1 MGNTRDRTGY
11 SCMMKALV
19 DSYRAAWSVVPG
31 TTDPL
36 FPIGV
41 VTIADGSEE
50 GWGYSFAQLHW
61 AQTGSYGTLPNA
73 AMPNTFLGDAW
84 DAGDVSS
91 RRCLRAHSVLR
102 TRSVRSQLP
111 LTARIPRTHPPRRPP
126 ALEHERLHGPALLR
140 REDSAARREL

>member
-91 RRCLRAHSVLR
+91 RRCLRTCAR
-102 TRSVRSQLP
+102 ACARARQLP
-111 LTARIPRTHPPRRPP
+111 LTARISHTHPASAP
-126 ALEHERLHGPALLR
+126 ASLGA
-140 REDSAARREL
+140 